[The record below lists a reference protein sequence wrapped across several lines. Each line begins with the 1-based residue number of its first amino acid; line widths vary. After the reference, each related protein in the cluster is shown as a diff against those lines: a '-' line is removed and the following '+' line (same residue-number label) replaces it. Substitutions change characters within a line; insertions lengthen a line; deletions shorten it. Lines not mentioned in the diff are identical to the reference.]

1 MSFVGRRIRRCI
13 NATAYSGRLND
24 LKFKYTKL
32 IAKTMNELVLV
43 HSYFL
48 AKIRCSL
55 ERTISVAGLWPD
67 YTCQTHTIT
76 VLKATQF
83 LNEIAKCAVI
93 YRRF

>member
-1 MSFVGRRIRRCI
+1 MPFVGRRIRRCI
-13 NATAYSGRLND
+13 NATASSNGLDD

-76 VLKATQF
+76 ALKTTQF
-83 LNEIAKCAVI
+83 LNEIAKCVI